1 MNISKALKRKKKLTT
16 EIEKIKGL
24 IQSSNN
30 YTEPNKPVYDVTSL
44 IINLDSKTTEL
55 VDLKSKLAITNIG
68 INSSIYL
75 MAELKGK
82 VSTLKN
88 TSTSE
93 SVQYSGEREIIRKSI
108 INTVD
113 MDEMIVDLEKQIEE
127 LQDKIDYYNQTTN
140 I

>member
-24 IQSSNN
+24 ITCNNN
-30 YTEPNKPVYDVTSL
+30 YTEPNKPVYDVNTLLSSL
-44 IINLDSKTTEL
+44 DNKTTEL
-55 VDLKSKLAITNIG
+55 VDLKLKLAQANIG
-68 INSSIYL
+68 INETIYL

-93 SVQYSGEREIIRKSI
+93 SVQYNGERDIVRKSV
-108 INTVD
+108 INTID
-113 MDEMIVDLEKQIEE
+113 MDEMIVILEKQIEE